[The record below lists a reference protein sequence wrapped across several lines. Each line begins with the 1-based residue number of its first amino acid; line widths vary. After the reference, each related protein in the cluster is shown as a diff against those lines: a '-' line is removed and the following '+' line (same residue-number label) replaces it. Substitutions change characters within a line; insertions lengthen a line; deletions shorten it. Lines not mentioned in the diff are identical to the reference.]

1 MKSLLALKSD
11 FPIFEH
17 HPSLIY
23 LDSAAS
29 TQKPKPVIDA
39 LTEFYTRHYG
49 TVNRAV
55 YTLALEATDRY
66 QQTRTKIKN
75 HFNIAHEEE
84 IIFTRG
90 TTASLN
96 LVARSFG
103 RAFLRPGDIVLIS
116 EIEHHSNLVP
126 WQMLCEESGA
136 VLRSIP
142 VDDRG
147 ELDLEAYHDL
157 LDEDVKMVSIAHIS
171 NSIGTLHPIE
181 EITQAAHAVGARV
194 CIDGAQSAGH
204 MTVDLQQLD
213 VDFYAFSGHK
223 MYGPMGVGVLYG
235 KRELLEEM
243 EPIEGGGDMVEQVT
257 LDKTIYAPLPAKFEA
272 GTPMVAEVIGLGAA
286 IDYLEEIG
294 LETIAAMEHELLTYA
309 TQKLEQIPGLRIIG
323 TAPNKGAIISFV
335 VKGIH
340 SLDIATLLDCK
351 DIAIRSGHHCSQ
363 PTMARFELLNTARLS
378 LGLYNTHEDINRFI
392 QVLKSILD
400 VIG

>member
-1 MKSLLALKSD
+1 MKSSVALKSE

-55 YTLALEATDRY
+55 YTLAREATDRY

-103 RAFLRPGDIVLIS
+103 RAFLHPGNIVLIS

-126 WQMLCEESGA
+126 WQMICKERGA
-136 VLRSIP
+136 VLRFIP
-142 VDDRG
+142 VNDLG
-147 ELDLEAYHDL
+147 ELDLEAYYDL
-157 LDEDVKMVSIAHIS
+157 LDEDVKIVSIAHIS
-171 NSIGTLHPIE
+171 NSLGTLHPIE

-204 MTVDLQQLD
+204 MTIDLQQLD
-213 VDFYAFSGHK
+213 VDFFAFSGHK

-243 EPIEGGGDMVEQVT
+243 EPVEGGGDMIEQVT
-257 LDKTIYAPLPAKFEA
+257 LEKTIYAPLPVKFEA
-272 GTPMVAEVIGLGAA
+272 GTPMVSGVIGLGAA
-286 IDYLEEIG
+286 IDFLEEIG
-294 LETIAAMEHELLTYA
+294 LETIAAMEHELLAYA

-335 VKGIH
+335 VDGIH

-363 PTMARFELLNTARLS
+363 PTMARFGVLHTARLS
-378 LGLYNTHEDINRFI
+378 FGLYNTHEDIDRFI
-392 QVLKSILD
+392 DALSSVLD
-400 VIG
+400 FIG

>member
-39 LTEFYTRHYG
+39 LTEFYSRDYG

-55 YTLALEATDRY
+55 YTLAREATDRY
-66 QQTRTKIKN
+66 QETRTKIKN

-103 RAFLRPGDIVLIS
+103 RAFLHPGDIVLIS

-126 WQMLCEESGA
+126 WQMICEERGA

-142 VDDRG
+142 VNDRG
-147 ELDLEAYHDL
+147 EIDLGAYHEL
-157 LDEDVKMVSIAHIS
+157 LDKDVKIVSIAHIS
-171 NSIGTLHPIE
+171 NSIGTIHPIQ

-204 MTVDLQQLD
+204 MIVDLQQLD

-243 EPIEGGGDMVEQVT
+243 KPVEGGGDMIEQVT
-257 LDKTIYAPLPAKFEA
+257 LDKTIYAPLPVKFEA
-272 GTPMVAEVIGLGAA
+272 GTPMVAEVIGLGAV

-335 VKGIH
+335 VDGIH

-351 DIAIRSGHHCSQ
+351 EIAIRSGHHCSQ
-363 PTMARFELLNTARLS
+363 PTMSRFGILNTARLS
-378 LGLYNTHEDINRFI
+378 FGLYNTHEDIDCFI
-392 QVLKSILD
+392 QVLRSILE

>member
-39 LTEFYTRHYG
+39 LTEFYSRHYG

-126 WQMLCEESGA
+126 WQMICEESGA

-142 VDDRG
+142 VNDRG

-223 MYGPMGVGVLYG
+223 MYGPTGVGVLYG

-243 EPIEGGGDMVEQVT
+243 EPIEGGGDMIEQVT
-257 LDKTIYAPLPAKFEA
+257 LDKTIYAPLPTKFEA

-323 TAPNKGAIISFV
+323 TAPSKGAIISFV
-335 VKGIH
+335 VDGIH
-340 SLDIATLLDCK
+340 SLDMATLLDCK
-351 DIAIRSGHHCSQ
+351 EIAIRSGHHCSQ
-363 PTMARFELLNTARLS
+363 PTMHRFGILNTARLS
-378 LGLYNTHEDINRFI
+378 FGLYNTHEDIDRFI
-392 QVLKSILD
+392 QALRPILD